1 MLHQKGIYI
10 IGNVQSKKLDI
21 TVQNNQPVVSTGG
34 RSVNGASV
42 EGAWVWDVS
51 NVAAPGQTLTR
62 NYNQYSYN

>member
-42 EGAWVWDVS
+42 EGA
-51 NVAAPGQTLTR
+51 
-62 NYNQYSYN
+62 